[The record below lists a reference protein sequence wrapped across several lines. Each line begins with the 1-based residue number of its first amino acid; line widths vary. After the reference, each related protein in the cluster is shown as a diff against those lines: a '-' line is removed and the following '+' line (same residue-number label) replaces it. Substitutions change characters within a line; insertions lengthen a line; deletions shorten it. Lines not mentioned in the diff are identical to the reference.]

1 MTASDR
7 QSHWQNVYLNKGEQ
21 EVSWTQ
27 TDPQPSLGLIE
38 KSFQFSVL
46 RRR

>member
-1 MTASDR
+1 MIASER
-7 QSHWQNVYLNKGEQ
+7 QAHWQNVYLSKGERQ
-21 EVSWTQ
+21 VSWTQ
-27 TDPQPSLGLIE
+27 ADPQPSLGLIE